1 MNQWWKDPRLDDEG
15 TYDYLIEELPKD
27 YGEWIRHSKCDCCG
41 KERLFAFRYVHHFYC
56 WDGWDS
62 MDSTECW
69 KCMLKDKIWS
79 VKHKYKKR
87 IEIIK
92 TTFELYNTQSKSK
105 RDIKRCYN
113 LALKLHR

>member
-27 YGEWIRHSKCDCCG
+27 YGEWTRHGKCDCCG
-41 KERLFAFRYVHHFYC
+41 KERLLVFRYIHYFYC
-56 WDGWDS
+56 WDGWDC
-62 MDSTECW
+62 MDSNECW
-69 KCMLKDKIWS
+69 KCMIKDKIWS
-79 VKHKYKKR
+79 IKHKVKKR

-92 TTFELYNTQSKSK
+92 TTIELYNTQSK
-105 RDIKRCYN
+105 RDIKKCYN